1 MTQRSARSS
10 ERSLLAAEQGDPSS
24 PVGRAPDSEGRRPPP
39 AGTIALL
46 STLYFVQGLP
56 YGFQESALPGFLTKL
71 GVSMAAV
78 GAASALSWPW
88 ALKPLW
94 APVVDRYGSR
104 KAWILPLQLLLAL
117 ACVAAAFSEPSASLT
132 RLIVIVLVMNVL
144 TATQDIA
151 VDGYAVD
158 RLGKEDLGYG
168 NAAQVVGYKIGM
180 LVGGGLLWAWY
191 AELKWQGV
199 FFAMAACCLF
209 GMAVLSVSR
218 EVRPAVADAAE
229 KMSWRELVQRLK
241 AVMALP
247 GTGWLIAFVATYK
260 MGEALANKMFTP
272 FLVKQRGL
280 EPEVVASWMGTWVMG
295 ASLLGS
301 LFGGVLASRMRLVR
315 AVAAAAAF
323 RVVGLVGQWAL
334 VAGVV
339 AVTRVSVIAIAAIEH
354 FFAGALTVCMFSLMM
369 SKVDKRIGATHYT
382 LLAAIEVWGKALP
395 ALASGVL
402 VEAVGF
408 ANTFLVAVALSVA
421 FLGLAAPM
429 RRAKE

>member
-1 MTQRSARSS
+1 MSADV
-10 ERSLLAAEQGDPSS
+10 A
-24 PVGRAPDSEGRRPPP
+24 RRPPP

-56 YGFQESALPGFLTKL
+56 YGFQENALPGFLTKL
-71 GVSMAAV
+71 GVSLAAV

-104 KAWILPLQLLLAL
+104 KAWILPLQALLAL
-117 ACVAAAFSEPSASLT
+117 ACVAAAFSPPSASLT
-132 RLIVIVLVMNVL
+132 VLIVIVLVMNVL

-158 RLGKEDLGYG
+158 RLGKEELGYG

-191 AELKWQGV
+191 AELGWQGI
-199 FFAMAACCLF
+199 FFVMAGCCLG
-209 GMAVLSVSR
+209 GMAVLSVSK
-218 EVRPAVADAAE
+218 EQRPAHEASE
-229 KMSWRELVQRLK
+229 RRSWRELLQRLRE
-241 AVMALP
+241 ALSLP
-247 GTGWLIAFVATYK
+247 GTGWLLAFVATYK
-260 MGEALANKMFTP
+260 MGEALANKMFVP
-272 FLVKQRGL
+272 FLVKGGV
-280 EPEVVASWMGTWVMG
+280 EPEVVAAWMGTWVMA
-295 ASLLGS
+295 ASLFGS

-315 AVAAAAAF
+315 AVALAAAL

-334 VAGVV
+334 VAGLLPVTKANVV
-339 AVTRVSVIAIAAIEH
+339 IIASVEH

-369 SKVDKRIGATHYT
+369 ASVDKRIGATHYT

-395 ALASGVL
+395 ALASGLL

-408 ANTFLVAVALSVA
+408 GNTFLIAVALSVG
-421 FLGLAAPM
+421 FLALVGPM
-429 RRAKE
+429 RDAKQ

>member
-1 MTQRSARSS
+1 MTP
-10 ERSLLAAEQGDPSS
+10 EP
-24 PVGRAPDSEGRRPPP
+24 RRGAPP

-56 YGFQESALPGFLTKL
+56 YGFQENALPGFLTKL
-71 GVSMAAV
+71 GVSLAAV

-117 ACVAAAFSEPSASLT
+117 ACVAAAFSEPSASLA

-158 RLGKEDLGYG
+158 RLGKADLGYG

-191 AELKWQGV
+191 AELGWQGI
-199 FFAMAACCLF
+199 FFVMAGCCLG
-209 GMAVLSVSR
+209 GMTVLSVSK
-218 EVRPAVADAAE
+218 EQRPAHEAGE
-229 KMSWRELVQRLK
+229 RMSWRELVKRLR
-241 AVMALP
+241 AAMSLP
-247 GTGWLIAFVATYK
+247 GTGWLLVFVATYK
-260 MGEALANKMFTP
+260 MGEALANKMFVP
-272 FLVKQRGL
+272 FLVKGGL
-280 EPEVVASWMGTWVMG
+280 EPEVVAAWMGTWVMA
-295 ASLLGS
+295 ASLFGS

-315 AVAAAAAF
+315 AVALAAAL

-334 VAGVV
+334 AAGFVP
-339 AVTRVSVIAIAAIEH
+339 VTKANVIIIASVEH

-369 SKVDKRIGATHYT
+369 SSVDRRIGATHYT

-395 ALASGVL
+395 ALASGFL

-408 ANTFLVAVALSVA
+408 GNTFLIAVALSVG
-421 FLGLAAPM
+421 FLGLVGPM
-429 RRAKE
+429 REAKQ